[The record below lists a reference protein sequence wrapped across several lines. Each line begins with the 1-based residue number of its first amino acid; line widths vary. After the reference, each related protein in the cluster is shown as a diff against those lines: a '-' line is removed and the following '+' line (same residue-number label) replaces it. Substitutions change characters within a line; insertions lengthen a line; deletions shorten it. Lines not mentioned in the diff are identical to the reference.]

1 VSGEDLGLVIHE
13 YSLTCKNYW
22 LAPSNFDD
30 DTAIARWILMVQN
43 ISDRMSCMELS
54 MEPRYRTTVQILH
67 WLIALAVIGL
77 IVAGLILKYDLAP
90 KPLRPALRMLHIG
103 TGLTVLALMI
113 VRLVLRLIHRPP
125 PLPATVP
132 TRERIASTA
141 AHWLFYAAVLAMPVF
156 GVLFVQAYGK
166 PVGWF
171 GLVVLPQ
178 LVGKNAAIGAL
189 FYALHFYV
197 GLGLLALIVLHVS
210 AVIRH
215 EKRGERLLIRMMPRR
230 QG

>member
-1 VSGEDLGLVIHE
+1 MIDAHS
-13 YSLTCKNYW
+13 T
-22 LAPSNFDD
+22 P
-30 DTAIARWILMVQN
+30 R
-43 ISDRMSCMELS
+43 MELF
-54 MEPRYRTTVQILH
+54 MEPRYRTTAQILH

-90 KPLRPALRMLHIG
+90 KNLRPELRMLHISA
-103 TGLTVLALMI
+103 GLTVLVLMI
-113 VRLVLRLIHRPP
+113 VRLVLRLINRPP

-132 TRERIASTA
+132 ARERIASTA
-141 AHWLFYAAVLAMPVF
+141 AHWLFYAMVLAMPVF
-156 GVLFVQAYGK
+156 GVLFVQAYGH

-178 LVGKNAAIGAL
+178 VVGKNTAIATL

-230 QG
+230 QR